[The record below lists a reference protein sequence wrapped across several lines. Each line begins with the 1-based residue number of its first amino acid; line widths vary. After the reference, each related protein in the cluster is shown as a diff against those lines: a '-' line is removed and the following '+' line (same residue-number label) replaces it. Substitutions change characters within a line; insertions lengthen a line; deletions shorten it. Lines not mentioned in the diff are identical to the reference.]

1 MELMFLISTHK
12 KRTMMNYKEVDY
24 EALLD
29 NVNSMIS
36 LLEYDAMRSPGKAKM
51 NSQHLHSL
59 YFLKEKYDEKM
70 KVKSKPK
77 SPKKEG

>member
-1 MELMFLISTHK
+1 
-12 KRTMMNYKEVDY
+12 MNYKEVDY

-59 YFLKEKYDEKM
+59 YFLKEKYEEKM

>member
-1 MELMFLISTHK
+1 MELIFLISTHK
-12 KRTMMNYKEVDY
+12 KRTTMDHKVNYEM
-24 EALLD
+24 LLD
-29 NVNSMIS
+29 NINNMIG

-59 YFLKEKYDEKM
+59 YFLKEKYEEKL

-77 SPKKEG
+77 SPKKEGW

>member
-1 MELMFLISTHK
+1 MNHK
-12 KRTMMNYKEVDY
+12 VDY
-24 EALLD
+24 EALLANVD
-29 NVNSMIS
+29 NMIG
-36 LLEYDAMRSPGKAKM
+36 LLEYDAMRSPGKTKM

-59 YFLKEKYDEKM
+59 YFLKEKYEEKM

>member
-1 MELMFLISTHK
+1 
-12 KRTMMNYKEVDY
+12 MNRDVDY
-24 EALLD
+24 EALLANVD
-29 NVNSMIS
+29 NMIG
-36 LLEYDAMRSPGKAKM
+36 LLEYDAMRSPGKTKM

-59 YFLKEKYDEKM
+59 YFLKEKYEEKM

>member
-1 MELMFLISTHK
+1 MELMFLISIHK
-12 KRTMMNYKEVDY
+12 KRTIMKHDVDY
-24 EALLD
+24 EALLANVD
-29 NVNSMIS
+29 NMIN
-36 LLEYDAMRSPGKAKM
+36 LLEYDAMRSPGKTKM